1 MDAKE
6 FASARVRMVRDQLAA
21 RGIRDRRVLEAMV
34 RAPRHELVPPAER
47 DAAYADQPLPIG
59 CGQTISQPYVVAA
72 MTEAARLAPGA
83 RVLELGTGSGYQT
96 AVLCE
101 LGCDVYSIEIVAE
114 LAAAAAAALT
124 RLGYATDHLHL
135 RVGDGYAGW
144 PEAAPFDAIVVGA
157 APPSVPPA
165 LIDQLAVG
173 GRLVIPVGDDRQEL
187 LVTTRGAAGATTTR
201 LFPVRFVPMTGQA
214 QRSRDA

>member
-34 RAPRHELVPPAER
+34 RVPRHELVPAAER

-72 MTEAARLAPGA
+72 MTEAAQLAPGA

-101 LGCDVYSIEIVAE
+101 LGCDVYSIEIVPE
-114 LAAAAAAALT
+114 LAAAAAAALA

-144 PEAAPFDAIVVGA
+144 PEAAPFAAIIVGA

-173 GRLVIPVGDDRQEL
+173 GRLVIPVGDDHQEL